1 MTAIESELVI
11 ELSQLVKD
19 NAPNIAANADR
30 LKMAEVLSGTT
41 DGTYYFLPVQTGS
54 EGAPGTPYHSLFLTR
69 WDLYKQ
75 LGSPEITNLDEYLDM
90 LIEMQKLEP
99 KTADGKT
106 VYAYSLEWDSI
117 RKVIWP
123 WHYTYGYYTSNDFIN
138 TNINTGEMVYEPL
151 DEDSPFWN
159 ILEYYNTAVNKAVDA
174 KVGFNKVRYVDNE
187 KLNAGILLKTFGD
200 VMYQFMGIGAENRYT
215 MDVTKGQWES
225 DLPHQYLRK
234 STLSESD
241 ITKAT
246 CTENGEEYTIV
257 FNVKGGNSYADKKSK
272 SNNSPIDKCGICVG
286 DGDKSYFDHKTA
298 VVIYDAIDDILG
310 GAKVSESYDNAT
322 VKAVIN
328 STTGNLVSLTV
339 EYNIDV
345 EIDVAGGGNAT
356 GSAHIFYKNFKY

>member
-1 MTAIESELVI
+1 MKKLVALLLAVAMLLSFAACGEKAPDPVEETTVAEETTIAEAADATTAAEDVSVEETTLEEETVAEEASEA
-11 ELSQLVKD
+11 EETTAAAMPTETKD
-19 NAPNIAANADR
+19 
-30 LKMAEVLSGTT
+30 
-41 DGTYYFLPVQTGS
+41 
-54 EGAPGTPYHSLFLTR
+54 
-69 WDLYKQ
+69 
-75 LGSPEITNLDEYLDM
+75 
-90 LIEMQKLEP
+90 
-99 KTADGKT
+99 
-106 VYAYSLEWDSI
+106 
-117 RKVIWP
+117 
-123 WHYTYGYYTSNDFIN
+123 
-138 TNINTGEMVYEPL
+138 
-151 DEDSPFWN
+151 

-200 VMYQFMGIGAENRYT
+200 VMYQFMGIGAENKYT

-234 STLSESD
+234 STLSEAD

-257 FNVKGGNSYADKKSK
+257 FNVKSGNSYADKNSK
-272 SNNSPIDKCGICVG
+272 SNKSPIDKCGICVG

-298 VVIYDAIDDILG
+298 IVIYDAIDDILG

>member
-1 MTAIESELVI
+1 MKKLVALLLAVAMLLSFAACGEKTPDPVETTVAEETTIAEAADATTIAEEVSAEEPASEEATTVEETSAAEETTAAAMPTET
-11 ELSQLVKD
+11 KD
-19 NAPNIAANADR
+19 I
-30 LKMAEVLSGTT
+30 
-41 DGTYYFLPVQTGS
+41 
-54 EGAPGTPYHSLFLTR
+54 
-69 WDLYKQ
+69 
-75 LGSPEITNLDEYLDM
+75 I
-90 LIEMQKLEP
+90 
-99 KTADGKT
+99 
-106 VYAYSLEWDSI
+106 
-117 RKVIWP
+117 
-123 WHYTYGYYTSNDFIN
+123 
-138 TNINTGEMVYEPL
+138 
-151 DEDSPFWN
+151 
-159 ILEYYNTAVNKAVDA
+159 EYYNTALSKAVDA

-200 VMYQFMGIGAENRYT
+200 VMYQFMGIGAENKYT

-234 STLSESD
+234 STLSEAD
-241 ITKAT
+241 VTKAT

-257 FNVKGGNSYADKKSK
+257 FNVKGGSSYADKKSK

>member
-1 MTAIESELVI
+1 MKKLVALLLAVAMLLSFAACGEKTPNPVEETTAAEETTVAEAADATTAAEDVSVEETTLEEETVAEEASEA
-11 ELSQLVKD
+11 EETTAAAMPTETKD
-19 NAPNIAANADR
+19 
-30 LKMAEVLSGTT
+30 
-41 DGTYYFLPVQTGS
+41 
-54 EGAPGTPYHSLFLTR
+54 
-69 WDLYKQ
+69 
-75 LGSPEITNLDEYLDM
+75 
-90 LIEMQKLEP
+90 
-99 KTADGKT
+99 
-106 VYAYSLEWDSI
+106 
-117 RKVIWP
+117 
-123 WHYTYGYYTSNDFIN
+123 
-138 TNINTGEMVYEPL
+138 
-151 DEDSPFWN
+151 

-200 VMYQFMGIGAENRYT
+200 VMYQFMGIGAENKYT

-257 FNVKGGNSYADKKSK
+257 FNVKGGSSYADKKSK

>member
-1 MTAIESELVI
+1 MKKLVALLLAVAMLLSFAACGEKTPDPVETTVAEETTIAEAADATTIAEEVSAEEVSAEEPASEEATTV
-11 ELSQLVKD
+11 EETSAAEEETKAAMPTEEKD
-19 NAPNIAANADR
+19 I
-30 LKMAEVLSGTT
+30 
-41 DGTYYFLPVQTGS
+41 
-54 EGAPGTPYHSLFLTR
+54 
-69 WDLYKQ
+69 
-75 LGSPEITNLDEYLDM
+75 I
-90 LIEMQKLEP
+90 
-99 KTADGKT
+99 
-106 VYAYSLEWDSI
+106 
-117 RKVIWP
+117 
-123 WHYTYGYYTSNDFIN
+123 
-138 TNINTGEMVYEPL
+138 
-151 DEDSPFWN
+151 
-159 ILEYYNTAVNKAVDA
+159 EYYNTAINKAVDA

-200 VMYQFMGIGAENRYT
+200 VMYKFMGIGAENKYT

-234 STLSESD
+234 STLSDSD
-241 ITKAT
+241 VTKAT
-246 CTENGEEYTIV
+246 CTADGDKYTIV
-257 FNVKGGNSYADKKSK
+257 LNVKGGSSYADKKSK

-298 VVIYDAIDDILG
+298 IVIYDAIDDVLG

-322 VKAVIN
+322 VKAVID